1 MKNLRRLM
9 FRSAAVLL
17 LPGKAGMVEIPAVQL
32 KLFFGHL
39 KPQSFH
45 FGGQHFPGP
54 LLGQGQGH
62 DIAEEKRRRFLSNLS
77 GGEQQRVAIARAL
90 STGARLLLADEPTGN
105 LDTANGN
112 RVMDILRHLAHDE
125 NYCVVVVTHD
135 LAIADAADQV
145 YRMTDGILTAQSA

>member
-1 MKNLRRLM
+1 MNPVAIMISTVRRRMNPAEWKLEDVCYPM
-9 FRSAAVLL
+9 ELNGVPLAQAKERARELLAAV
-17 LPGKAGMVEIPAVQL
+17 
-32 KLFFGHL
+32 
-39 KPQSFH
+39 
-45 FGGQHFPGP
+45 
-54 LLGQGQGH
+54 
-62 DIAEEKRRRFLSNLS
+62 DIAEEKHRRYPSNLS

-145 YRMTDGILTAQSA
+145 YRMTDGVLTARSA